1 MTEKTYQ
8 IVVGIST
15 TVYREIPLTVTS
27 SELKEI
33 REEYLPESIRE
44 TEYFKE
50 QITSEDNI
58 TDTFVDFYNVQE
70 I

>member
-8 IVVGIST
+8 ITIGIST
-15 TVYREIPLTVTS
+15 TVYREFPLTVTS

-50 QITSEDNI
+50 QIVSEDNI
-58 TDTFVDFYNVQE
+58 ADTFVDFYNIQE

>member
-1 MTEKTYQ
+1 MTEKTHQ
-8 IVVGIST
+8 ITIGIST
-15 TVYREIPLTVTS
+15 TVYREFPLTVTS

-44 TEYFKE
+44 TEYFKQ
-50 QITSEDNI
+50 QIVSEDNI
-58 TDTFVDFYNVQE
+58 ADTFIDYYNVSE